1 MVLKRT
7 WLLGLCRMLSV
18 TWPGGRVP
26 HRRKRR
32 TVSRRRRRRCPPQA
46 RDLRLTGA
54 RPARARLRGVR
65 SVVTEDAA
73 RTHPRDRD
81 PARRG
86 ARAHGRPGAHA
97 PAEADRAAL
106 RAGDARRLPPA
117 PAGHDRQAG
126 PASRHGLQGR
136 DARELSLV
144 EGGAGDQAQA
154 LADGVG
160 GPCPARDQGRDD
172 LGARHRP
179 RRAPVARD
187 PARRAAGAR
196 AAPRRPAARC
206 RRRSPATGCGSGS
219 CRRARVGTSTRSPRG
234 RGRPASQP
242 CSSRAR
248 TARTMRGRSSTRRWS
263 RPCTRMAS
271 TCARGSSSTAP
282 IRSARR
288 RRARTPWRR
297 APTASSST
305 PRAATRAATR
315 RRSSTSPRC
324 GPPSDPRIRSG

>member
-1 MVLKRT
+1 MALQ
-7 WLLGLCRMLSV
+7 
-18 TWPGGRVP
+18 GGALRGRQLP
-26 HRRKRR
+26 ASESEGPAGDRR
-32 TVSRRRRRRCPPQA
+32 SRRRPRSQPSRAEEILQGAARLSPGATSRCPIGCHRRCRTDAPSRSRPCSSRRSRRRPPQA
-46 RDLRLTGA
+46 RTPPPKLTGLRCVPA
-54 RPARARLRGVR
+54 TRAVCHPRPQVMIGKQVQLRG
-65 SVVTEDAA
+65 
-73 RTHPRDRD
+73 
-81 PARRG
+81 
-86 ARAHGRPGAHA
+86 HGV
-97 PAEADRAAL
+97 
-106 RAGDARRLPPA
+106 
-117 PAGHDRQAG
+117 
-126 PASRHGLQGR
+126 QGR

-144 EGGAGDQAQA
+144 EGGAGDEAQA

-179 RRAPVARD
+179 RRAPIARD

-196 AAPRRPAARC
+196 AAPGAQPARC

-219 CRRARVGTSTRSPRG
+219 CRRARAATSTPSRRG
-234 RGRPASQP
+234 RGRPASRP

-288 RRARTPWRR
+288 RRARAPWRR

-324 GPPSDPRIRSG
+324 GPPSGPRIRSG

>member
-1 MVLKRT
+1 M
-7 WLLGLCRMLSV
+7 GSV
-18 TWPGGRVP
+18 SLMAAPTPRRPSPRRV
-26 HRRKRR
+26 
-32 TVSRRRRRRCPPQA
+32 
-46 RDLRLTGA
+46 G
-54 RPARARLRGVR
+54 
-65 SVVTEDAA
+65 
-73 RTHPRDRD
+73 
-81 PARRG
+81 PARRDF
-86 ARAHGRPGAHA
+86 AVSDRLSPKMPHGRTLAIATLLAGALA
-97 PAEADRAAL
+97 PTAAQARTPPPKLTGL
-106 RAGDARRLPPA
+106 RCVPGDARRLPPA

-154 LADGVG
+154 LGDRVG

-187 PARRAAGAR
+187 PARRAARCPPSAG
-196 AAPRRPAARC
+196 RPAARC

-219 CRRARVGTSTRSPRG
+219 CRRARAATSTRSPRG
-234 RGRPASQP
+234 LGPPASGR

-248 TARTMRGRSSTRRWS
+248 MARTMRGRSSTRRWS

-288 RRARTPWRR
+288 RRARAPWRP

-305 PRAATRAATR
+305 PRAGTRAATR
-315 RRSSTSPRC
+315 RRSSTSPPC
-324 GPPSDPRIRSG
+324 GPPSGPRIRSG

>member
-1 MVLKRT
+1 MVSDYRRECFLRRESSCCARGDANDRAGGGSWRT
-7 WLLGLCRMLSV
+7 
-18 TWPGGRVP
+18 
-26 HRRKRR
+26 
-32 TVSRRRRRRCPPQA
+32 
-46 RDLRLTGA
+46 
-54 RPARARLRGVR
+54 PAPARLRGVR

-73 RTHPRDRD
+73 RTHPRDRG

-86 ARAHGRPGAHA
+86 ARADGRPGPHA
-97 PAEADRAAL
+97 PAEADRAAV
-106 RAGDARRLPPA
+106 RARDARRLPPA

-126 PASRHGLQGR
+126 PACAGTGLKAGMR
-136 DARELSLV
+136 VSFRWSK
-144 EGGAGDQAQA
+144 GALATQAQA

-160 GPCPARDQGRDD
+160 GPRPARDQGRDD

-196 AAPRRPAARC
+196 RSAGRPPARS

-219 CRRARVGTSTRSPRG
+219 CRRARAGTSMPSRRG
-234 RGRPASQP
+234 RGRPASRP

-288 RRARTPWRR
+288 RRARAPWRR

-305 PRAATRAATR
+305 PRAATRGATR

-324 GPPSDPRIRSG
+324 GPRSDPRIRSG